1 MNNKFKFE
9 KNALNYYLTSVIT
22 LFTKINYWLIPFIL
36 IKKPILIKT
45 PKGINLWVSNLMDI
59 WTLKEV
65 ILDRQYEQIRKLKE
79 KDIVIDIGA
88 SIGDF
93 SILAS
98 KNAKKVYLFEI
109 KDERILLMKKN
120 IVQNKCSNI
129 DIDKKF
135 VISLDPI
142 FKEKQITKC
151 NFLKID
157 CEGSEYE
164 IIKNSSDNVL
174 RKVDYIAFEIH
185 LFNEAMKKQYKL
197 LKKRLIKNG
206 FTLIEKNNS
215 VHNYL
220 KFLFASKK
228 S

>member
-9 KNALNYYLTSVIT
+9 KNALNYYLTSIVT

-65 ILDRQYEQIRKLKE
+65 ILDRQYEQIRKLRE

-98 KNAKKVYLFEI
+98 KNAKKVYSFEI
-109 KDERILLMKKN
+109 KNERIFLLKKN
-120 IVQNKCSNI
+120 IAQNNCSNI
-129 DIDKKF
+129 NIDKKF

-164 IIKNSSDNVL
+164 IIKNSSNNVL
-174 RKVDYIAFEIH
+174 QKIDHIAFEIH
-185 LFNEAMKKQYKL
+185 LFDEGMKKEYTILKRKL
-197 LKKRLIKNG
+197 TKNG
-206 FTLIEKNNS
+206 FKLTEKNNS

-220 KFLFASKK
+220 KFLFASRK
-228 S
+228 